1 MYKKQRTKR
10 IRQKRRKESA
20 SDTLGGGVRTQT
32 GCAFGSLRQ
41 ENSIAVRF
49 VRVKDKKRWN

>member
-49 VRVKDKKRWN
+49 VRVKDKKR